1 MRNPVAIVISQDE
14 TILAETICLLLYVG
28 CPRNTQIV
36 FQCGQFATMC
46 LERIQICDGFRDCE
60 SGFDE
65 STEICS
71 GSMSTDTHN
80 IMVLIAHEIGATI
93 CHSNAACYGV
103 VYLIT
108 VASSSAHLYLHLLI
122 WHSLFLF
129 MISF

>member
-1 MRNPVAIVISQDE
+1 MCLLSTFIFSIQASKHEKPCIAIVILQDE

-71 GSMSTDTHN
+71 GSMSTDMHN
-80 IMVLIAHEIGATI
+80 IMVLIAHEIGQ
-93 CHSNAACYGV
+93 
-103 VYLIT
+103 
-108 VASSSAHLYLHLLI
+108 LYVIAMLHAMVWCI
-122 WHSLFLF
+122 
-129 MISF
+129 